1 MIALYNP
8 HNYSGDLTLINSI
21 HDKISNSIKQSII
34 DFDNI
39 SGCQDISDEVKY
51 LFLKLKIDS

>member
-39 SGCQDISDEVKY
+39 SGCKDISDEVKY
-51 LFLKLKIDS
+51 LF

>member
-1 MIALYNP
+1 MISLYNP
-8 HNYSGDLTLINSI
+8 HNYSSDLSLINSI

-39 SGCQDISDEVKY
+39 SGCKDISDEVIIY
-51 LFLKLKIDS
+51 LL